1 MFKRRLHLEPQ
12 PEESFFLWGPRQT
25 GKSTLLRDVYPDAL
39 WIDLLRSD
47 LYRRYLERPAR
58 LREELEA
65 MAKPSVVVIDE
76 VQKVPELLDEVHLA
90 IETRGIPF
98 VLCGSSARKLR
109 RGHANLLGGRAV
121 RYELHGLV
129 SAELG
134 EQFDLTRMLNQGW
147 LPRHYLASR
156 PRRMLE
162 AYVADYLREEIAAEG
177 LVRNLPAFS
186 GFLTAAAFS
195 DGDPV
200 NFSSIARDCAV
211 SSPTA
216 KEYFQILVDTLIG
229 RWLPA
234 YTKRPRRR
242 QTLAPKFYFA
252 DVGVVN
258 HLARRGRM
266 EPGSMLFGK
275 AFEAWVHHELV
286 AWREYEDVPVD
297 LSYWRLTTGAEVDF
311 IVGDMDLAIE
321 AKATARVTSDHLKW
335 LRKLADD
342 HPEVRERWLV
352 CLEDQP
358 RITEDG
364 IVILPAAEFVRRLW
378 NGEMPAPG

>member
-1 MFKRRLHLEPQ
+1 MFERRLHLDPR
-12 PEESFFLWGPRQT
+12 PGESFFLWGPRQT
-25 GKSTLLRDVYPDAL
+25 GKSTLLRATYPDAI

-58 LREELEA
+58 LREELQA
-65 MAKPSVVVIDE
+65 IKDPGVVVIDE
-76 VQKVPELLDEVHLA
+76 IQKVPDLLDEVHLA

-129 SAELG
+129 STELG
-134 EQFDLTRMLNQGW
+134 EPFDLLRLLNHGW
-147 LPRHYLASR
+147 LPRHYLAER

-186 GFLTAAAFS
+186 GFLSAAALS

-200 NFSSIARDCAV
+200 NFSAVARDCGV

-234 YTKRPRRR
+234 YTKRPKRR
-242 QTLAPKFYFA
+242 QMLSAKFYFA

-258 HLARRGRM
+258 HLARRGRV

-275 AFEAWVHHELV
+275 AFEAWIHHELV
-286 AWREYEDVPVD
+286 AWREYTDAPTE

-311 IVGDMDLAIE
+311 ILGDMELAIE
-321 AKATARVTSDHLKW
+321 AKATARVTSDHLRW
-335 LRKLADD
+335 LRKLAED
-342 HPEVRERWLV
+342 HPEVCARWIV
-352 CLEDQP
+352 CLEDQA
-358 RITEDG
+358 RVTDDG
-364 IVILPAAEFVRRLW
+364 ILILPAAEFARRLW
-378 NGEMPAPG
+378 SGELPVEL